1 MRSACHVIRGAASA
15 AASAAV
21 HSASAAAPRV
31 ALLAARRCTPTILCR
46 SFSAPA
52 KASMSAI
59 KLLRDRTGAPITEC
73 KEALQSVLN
82 AGAVDAA
89 DEAAV
94 MDAAIE
100 ALRKKGISTAAKKSG
115 RVASEGLVALQQGA
129 AGAGRAAALVEVN
142 SETDFAARNTM
153 FRALCTSVS
162 HAALKLAQGNAATKT
177 GEMELAALQ
186 AAECAD
192 PTASS
197 SPSVPVSTALTNVV
211 STLREN
217 VQVRRTA
224 GLRVDR
230 GVIGCYV
237 HNAVSNEDGSPVDPN
252 VRMGRQACIVAV
264 QVDGGDAAAQTDSLQ
279 QVANKV
285 RHEANGVCETLYRLR

>member
-1 MRSACHVIRGAASA
+1 MRSACHVIRGAAASA
-15 AASAAV
+15 AAAGHSSAI
-21 HSASAAAPRV
+21 AAPRV
-31 ALLAARRCTPTILCR
+31 ALAACARRCTPTLLCR

-59 KLLRDRTGAPITEC
+59 KMLRDRTGAPITEC

-89 DEAAV
+89 NEAAV
-94 MDAAIE
+94 MDAAVE

-115 RVASEGLVALQQGA
+115 RVASEGLVVLQQGA
-129 AGAGRAAALVEVN
+129 AGSGRAAALVEVN

-162 HAALKLAQGNAATKT
+162 NAALKLAQGNAATKA
-177 GEMELAALQ
+177 GEMELATLQ

-197 SPSVPVSTALTNVV
+197 APSVPVSTALTNVV

-237 HNAVSNEDGSPVDPN
+237 HNAVTNEDGSPADPN

-285 RHEANGVCETLYRLR
+285 SHHSGSMREQ